1 MKNRVQKLEAA
12 ADSTPKATPLEV
24 VRYTVRSKA
33 EREALDL
40 SDTKGKVVI
49 IRRVISET
57 YS

>member
-12 ADSTPKATPLEV
+12 ADSTPKATPLEI

-57 YS
+57 